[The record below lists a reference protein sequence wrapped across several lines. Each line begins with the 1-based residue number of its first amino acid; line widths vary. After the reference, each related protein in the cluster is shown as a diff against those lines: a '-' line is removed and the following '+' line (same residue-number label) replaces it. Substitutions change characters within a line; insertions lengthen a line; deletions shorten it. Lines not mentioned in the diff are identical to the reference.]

1 MLSFLA
7 YGDINTTVQGL
18 NSFPADVW
26 PPLNLTFQSYH
37 LMINLGML
45 FIGIGMLAALFFF
58 WGRRLWTNKIVLWLL
73 VLTIFLTEIATI
85 VG

>member
-1 MLSFLA
+1 
-7 YGDINTTVQGL
+7 
-18 NSFPADVW
+18 
-26 PPLNLTFQSYH
+26 
-37 LMINLGML
+37 MINLGML

>member
-26 PPLNLTFQSYH
+26 PPLNLTFQS
-37 LMINLGML
+37 
-45 FIGIGMLAALFFF
+45 
-58 WGRRLWTNKIVLWLL
+58 
-73 VLTIFLTEIATI
+73 
-85 VG
+85 